1 MQARL
6 EQPLSGGGPYNPRQE
21 PLGLLLNS
29 RTSSVANGVATHLG
43 SDYVAT

>member
-21 PLGLLLNS
+21 PLGLLLKEL
-29 RTSSVANGVATHLG
+29 TELEI
-43 SDYVAT
+43 